1 MFVVVSTY
9 RAKDNEE
16 DAVIALHEDW
26 QRNQGIEARNDF
38 SWELL
43 RSVDMPREFISI
55 AHFASKELAQATAEL
70 LKQDAW
76 YGRLVSLLE
85 EEPKWTD
92 SRRVWQKP

>member
-9 RAKDNEE
+9 RAKASAE

-26 QRNQGIEARNDF
+26 QHNQGIKARNNF

-43 RSVDMPREFISI
+43 RNIDAPREFISI
-55 AHFASKELAQATAEL
+55 AHFASKELAQAAAEL

-85 EEPKWTD
+85 EEPRWTD
-92 SRRVWQKP
+92 CRRVWQGP

>member
-9 RAKDNEE
+9 RAKASEE

-26 QRNQGIEARNDF
+26 QRNQGTKARNNF

-43 RSVDMPREFISI
+43 RSTDAPREFISI
-55 AHFASKELAQATAEL
+55 RYFASKELAQAEAEL

-92 SRRVWQKP
+92 CRRVWQGP